1 MGEPYIGQGSVVGI
15 AINADNS
22 GTYWGGTPGTE
33 IAVRP
38 YPGTMKWTRGCK
50 QTAIA
55 DLRVDEGHNVTGG
68 KGYSGSFEMPAS
80 YLGMELFLQALLG
93 GTLTKTGATAPYTWT
108 PALADKLLYC
118 RIGYYDQL
126 RDGTAKSRRFT
137 DGVITAISLSGS
149 AEAEVR
155 ATVSWVA
162 ATLTAG
168 SEAIPTPVALEPV
181 LWSHLAPT
189 FNSVATHRLYSVK
202 VDIAQAITDAEF
214 QMAATDPTVVQY
226 LERAGQRTCSVEAEF
241 LHDADVDTL
250 ADVLTGIV
258 ISLIWDNGGTTTAER
273 ELNVQLNGGYLDGL
287 SRTHGAWGVDKTTL
301 KWMNRAASAP
311 FAITIK
317 NGDDTIP

>member
-22 GTYWGGTPGTE
+22 GTTWGGIPGTE

-38 YPGTMKWTRGCK
+38 YPGSMKWTRGCK
-50 QTAIA
+50 QSPIS

-68 KGYSGSFEMPAS
+68 QGYSGSFEMPAS

-93 GTLTKTGATAPYTWT
+93 GALTKTGASAPYVWT

-118 RIGYYDQL
+118 RIGYYTQL
-126 RDGTAKSRRFT
+126 RDGTAQSKRFT
-137 DGVITAISLSGS
+137 DAVITAITLSGS
-149 AEAEVR
+149 AEQEVR

-162 ATLTAG
+162 AELTAG
-168 SEAIPTPVALEPV
+168 AEAIPTPVALEPI
-181 LWSHLAPT
+181 LWDHLAPT

-202 VDIAQAITDAEF
+202 VEIAQAITDAEF
-214 QMAATDPTVVQY
+214 QMAATDSDVVQY

-258 ISLIWDNGGTTTAER
+258 ISLVWNNGGTTTAER
-273 ELNVQLNGGYLDGL
+273 EFNFQANAGFLDGR
-287 SRTHGAWGVDKTTL
+287 SETDGAWDVKKTTL
-301 KWMNRAASAP
+301 KWLNRAASAP
-311 FAITIK
+311 YAITIS